1 MEEKKATFQYTYS
14 AEKQEEIKSIRQK
27 YIAHEEDKMSQLRK
41 LDESVTRPGTILGIL
56 VGIIGTLVFGL
67 GMTCVLE
74 WQLIVLGCIFGIIG
88 CVGIAL
94 AYPLYKIITKKQKEK
109 LAPEIIR
116 LTNELLK

>member
-1 MEEKKATFQYTYS
+1 MEEKNATFQYTYS
-14 AEKQEEIKSIRQK
+14 AEQQGEIKSIRQK
-27 YIAHEEDKMSQLRK
+27 YVANEDDKMSQLRK
-41 LDESVTRPGTILGIL
+41 LDESVTRPGTILGIV

-74 WQLIVLGCIFGIIG
+74 WKLIGIGCMIGIIG

-116 LTNELLK
+116 LTDELMR